1 MDPTLINFIDSD
13 SILIVNPEGK
23 MRQVFVPFPAL
34 VLHDTSMLKK
44 SSRVRVE
51 EVQSHEQFKIIYRVM
66 ELWWPYNLFSI
77 QINF

>member
-1 MDPTLINFIDSD
+1 MDPTLINFIDGD

-34 VLHDTSMLKK
+34 VLHDTSQLKK
-44 SSRVRVE
+44 NSRVRIE
-51 EVQSHEQFKIIYRVM
+51 EVQSHEQYKIIYRVTTF
-66 ELWWPYNLFSI
+66 WWPYYLFSI